1 MLTFS
6 IENSGFLCVGWHGKS
21 LLLVP
26 SFLSIPRVSL
36 QGGPCMYKHTDVYA
50 YTSCRRALFCTLLFS
65 LILGIYSVLI
75 PVELLYVFPS
85 LI

>member
-1 MLTFS
+1 M
-6 IENSGFLCVGWHGKS
+6 GS
-21 LLLVP
+21 LYFWSP
-26 SFLSIPRVSL
+26 ASFPYLECPCR
-36 QGGPCMYKHTDVYA
+36 GGPCMYKHTDVYA
-50 YTSCRRALFCTLLFS
+50 DTSRRHVLFCTLLFS